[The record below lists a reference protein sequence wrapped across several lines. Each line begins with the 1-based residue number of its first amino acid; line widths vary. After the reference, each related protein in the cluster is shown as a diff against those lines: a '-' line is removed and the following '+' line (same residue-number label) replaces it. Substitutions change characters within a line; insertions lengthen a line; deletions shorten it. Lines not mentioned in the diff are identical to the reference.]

1 MKEVFIICKMMEAE
15 ARAALASTGSAA
27 EVIWMEKGLHAR
39 PDHLREA
46 MQETIDR
53 AEREFAP
60 DRILLGYGF
69 CGNALAGLR
78 AHECELVL
86 PRIDDCIT
94 LFIGSRERKAELEGG
109 VGTMFQTSDWSD
121 TDESVLSQKSRLY
134 EDYDEDEAE
143 ELFQMMFGHYGRIGV
158 LDAKIP
164 IIFYFGDYMENG
176 PQDIMSSGFWSM
188 IKAGAVSFAEAYN
201 AAGGD
206 ATVIDLPA
214 IGITGNSHFMFQ
226 EMNNQVIAD
235 HIEAWLTEKGLN

>member
-78 AHECELVL
+78 AHECVLVL

-121 TDESVLSQKSRLY
+121 TDGSVLSQKSRLY

-158 LDAKIP
+158 LDTHCYDLEP
-164 IIFYFGDYMENG
+164 VLR
-176 PQDIMSSGFWSM
+176 SSRAM
-188 IKAGAVSFAEAYN
+188 AEALGFEHRVYDASN
-201 AAGGD
+201 QFLVDLLSGGPFD
-206 ATVIDLPA
+206 EARFIVKEPGDPISLRDLRID
-214 IGITGNSHFMFQ
+214 
-226 EMNNQVIAD
+226 
-235 HIEAWLTEKGLN
+235 